1 MNACRAPSR
10 SNTFYHVHVAPLPA
24 SCVQPLQVRP
34 PLKIYGRHSAD
45 AANALVEAELDA
57 SKTVGALAKS
67 LVAEL
72 QLGVAPN
79 RVVLTLV
86 DEDGA
91 IIKVLTDAKA
101 TLETTGVASGAT
113 VVVSVRDLPLSFPAL
128 PPPLAFDETD
138 VGGERMM
145 VAELPLEEGRAV
157 PFFLTLEQHGDV
169 EGFINS
175 VPSTR
180 EELLMLTGT
189 IKSGKTKLAHTVLP
203 GMLSAAYANKARWRS
218 TRRRPVIFTYSFPLG
233 VNAEAA
239 AMHLQR
245 ALAAFG
251 RKINVPFDLDPTP
264 ADAFVNLGTA
274 LFEFASQIQAGG
286 GELWLLWDELQA
298 PVLASTPAMAQD
310 FIYEFK
316 AVSERSAV

>member
-1 MNACRAPSR
+1 MLVKV
-10 SNTFYHVHVAPLPA
+10 TLT
-24 SCVQPLQVRP
+24 
-34 PLKIYGRHSAD
+34 AD
-45 AANALVEAELDA
+45 ADVADL
-57 SKTVGALAKS
+57 SKA

-72 QLGVAPN
+72 QLGVPSD
-79 RVVLTLV
+79 RVVLTLA

-91 IIKVLTDAKA
+91 IIKVLTDAK
-101 TLETTGVASGAT
+101 TSLETAGVASGAT

-128 PPPLAFDETD
+128 PPPLVFDETE

-145 VAELPLEEGRAV
+145 VAELPLEGGRAV

-169 EGFINS
+169 EGFISS

-180 EELLMLTGT
+180 EELLMLTAT
-189 IKSGKTKLAHTVLP
+189 IKSGKTRLAHTVLP

-218 TRRRPVIFTYSFPLG
+218 TRRRPVIFTYSFPLDM
-233 VNAEAA
+233 NAEAA
-239 AMHLQR
+239 AMDLQR

-264 ADAFVNLGTA
+264 ADAFATLDTA
-274 LFEFASQIQAGG
+274 LLEFASRIQAGG

-298 PVLASTPAMAQD
+298 PVLASTPAMAQH
-310 FIYEFK
+310 FIYKFK
-316 AVSERSAV
+316 AVSERSSAEVNCIVTTRR